1 MAKASVQLTTNP
13 PASLAVNL
21 DSADRRA
28 LVLAC
33 CNQLFILG
41 MKDDIGHWRQRA
53 ATWDWYEL
61 LLRAQELGVVLK
73 QGNQEYQL
81 PEELAHR

>member
-1 MAKASVQLTTNP
+1 MAKASAPFTTNLP
-13 PASLAVNL
+13 ESIGINL
-21 DSADRRA
+21 DLADRRA

-73 QGNQEYQL
+73 QGNREYQL
-81 PEELAHR
+81 PEELHHR